1 MSLSHLKPMR
11 MSKRRIKSPTIT
23 RAGSIRSNFVENFI
37 GNEIKCLFKAER
49 RYGYWAKV
57 IICFDLVEFASTKS
71 SFLYEIKR
79 FT

>member
-37 GNEIKCLFKAER
+37 GNEINAYLRPRGVMGIGQK
-49 RYGYWAKV
+49 
-57 IICFDLVEFASTKS
+57 
-71 SFLYEIKR
+71 
-79 FT
+79 